1 MKRTLALTVVLSAAF
16 ALSAATPLSETIGDI
31 TWRFRIID
39 DVAEIWNNGATAV
52 ESEDPPILSLTL
64 PQALGGYVVKG
75 IGDGAFANL
84 RGIGSISIPSTY
96 ESIGDYA
103 FSNCTS
109 LASIT
114 IPEGVRSIGKR
125 PFVNTIIGEITLPNT
140 LLNMDGNIAAGAP
153 FDLDTALDDSSHFL
167 VTEDGAVYNRD
178 QTKLYACPTRTEG
191 TLILPDSLTEIG
203 ADAFFGCF
211 RLTYLNIPA
220 NVAEIESGAFNVSGI
235 WPGLDAPESEA
246 KLSQVLFDGL
256 EPTAPDDIFGGSTGM
271 SIFAYITK
279 GWSGTEWKG
288 QPLTLLK
295 GDPEPT
301 VLSQTIEG
309 VTWRYVLAADGAQI
323 VGAADATD
331 NVVIPRSL
339 DGKPVLSIEPA
350 AFNGCSN
357 ITAFAVE
364 RGCVTFMAKN
374 GALYSADG
382 KTLIRVPDT
391 YRLEATVTTQS
402 RRLSIT
408 ETVIPAI
415 NPDGTDGTRSTTNS
429 VVKKTTTTS
438 QKIPSTVPVATLLA
452 DVTTIADCAFTG
464 CGIVEGM
471 GTVVAT
477 NGTGT
482 SQTGFIGKD
491 VYVKTTYDVT
501 ESSSSYTE
509 IVCVPETVSFGPN
522 AFAGSGATSV
532 LSTPVSSIRL
542 TATAS
547 LPGKSVAI
555 KDGSAIQAQVGA
567 AFSLSLESL
576 LPDGS
581 SDATISVKG
590 LPAGLKLVRHAEK
603 GKVTYTIEGTATKP
617 VNGQVVTLTAKKGS
631 TLKGSMTFSLTT
643 EAIPVEA
650 VGSFSGFLVRSP
662 DGVASDD
669 IGTFTLTTTEAGKIT
684 AKVVTA
690 GGSTSFTAS
699 RWDFIAPSGLCSARL
714 TTRKGD
720 VLDIAIDTTAAWDA
734 MQVSGTFSSAAA
746 SGNITAQKN
755 IFASTWYLTCHEDGN
770 GGWILHAAKDS
781 KSADLKVSLKA
792 NGATS
797 VTGSVGAYRIS
808 SSGTVNVSTIRNG
821 ALAADF
827 VTFVK
832 VGKVKRALS
841 VRTDMRFDHKDP
853 PEGIGQAKLT
863 ADN

>member
-52 ESEDPPILSLTL
+52 ESEDPPILSLDL

-84 RGIGSISIPSTY
+84 RGIESISIPSTY

-220 NVAEIESGAFNVSGI
+220 NVAKIESGAFNVSGI

-391 YRLEATVTTQS
+391 YALPATETTAVLAETIS
-402 RRLSIT
+402 
-408 ETVIPAI
+408 ETVIPGL
-415 NPDGTDGTRSTTNS
+415 NPDGTDA
-429 VVKKTTTTS
+429 TTTTRTVAS
-438 QKIPSTVPVATLLA
+438 SKSTTTLTPIAPTVPMDQLLDGVDRVA
-452 DVTTIADCAFTG
+452 DYAFFG
-464 CGIVEGM
+464 CGTGFEPSK
-471 GTVVAT
+471 TTQT
-477 NGTGT
+477 NDVKTA
-482 SQTGFIGKD
+482 TGFIGNS
-491 VYVKTTYDVT
+491 VYVTTTYKRSTVT
-501 ESSSSYTE
+501 RTRESVVLLPAS
-509 IVCVPETVSFGPN
+509 VACDPD
-522 AFAGSGATSV
+522 AFTGSGATEVRFGPTSAPPAPPAFRQPTQTSA
-532 LSTPVSSIRL
+532 LDESSTYLGWISRNGI
-542 TATAS
+542 
-547 LPGKSVAI
+547 I
-555 KDGSAIQAQVGA
+555 DGSVTLKTSKMRKGVMKVSGSVQMLGEKKTSVRSIDA
-567 AFSLSLESL
+567 A
-576 LPDGS
+576 
-581 SDATISVKG
+581 T
-590 LPAGLKLVRHAEK
+590 PAGCELVIAKDVSKTGAFDRFK
-603 GKVTYTIEGTATKP
+603 GKVVTLALGTLDNGGSLLMNGCSTLTVTISSRGKAKVSGYLADGTKVSVSAQMIRKDGKFLLPVFEPLYTGKKGGFAFVLDLSAATPQVVNMSRLISIQNKTPYSVKLGVLAVGKPASAIHKDINFLESALPPGYSTNGELIGWRPRYTAKTGLVKGSFTVFNGTKKTKATVYGVMIGNVGYGTA
-617 VNGQVVTLTAKKGS
+617 VIKK
-631 TLKGSMTFSLTT
+631 
-643 EAIPVEA
+643 
-650 VGSFSGFLVRSP
+650 
-662 DGVASDD
+662 
-669 IGTFTLTTTEAGKIT
+669 
-684 AKVVTA
+684 
-690 GGSTSFTAS
+690 
-699 RWDFIAPSGLCSARL
+699 
-714 TTRKGD
+714 
-720 VLDIAIDTTAAWDA
+720 
-734 MQVSGTFSSAAA
+734 
-746 SGNITAQKN
+746 
-755 IFASTWYLTCHEDGN
+755 
-770 GGWILHAAKDS
+770 
-781 KSADLKVSLKA
+781 
-792 NGATS
+792 
-797 VTGSVGAYRIS
+797 TGSW
-808 SSGTVNVSTIRNG
+808 
-821 ALAADF
+821 
-827 VTFVK
+827 
-832 VGKVKRALS
+832 S
-841 VRTDMRFDHKDP
+841 VQLD
-853 PEGIGQAKLT
+853 
-863 ADN
+863 